1 MLRLKN
7 VFKTVLCLSMMI
19 PGVVRAQ
26 QAQDSLI
33 ISLDQAIEIA
43 LEESN
48 SIKIADLTI
57 EKSGY
62 AKKGTYAALYPNVSA
77 SGSYQRTIKK
87 QVMAMD
93 FGGQAMEIEVG
104 KWNNVNAGISASMP
118 LINAQLWQSLKLS
131 ALDVEIAVEQA
142 RSSKISMVSQVKQ
155 AFYAVLLAQQVYDVY
170 KDVYENAAKN
180 FEHTEQLY
188 NAGKTSE
195 YEYLRAQVNVRNAE
209 PNVFSSLAAID
220 LAIWQLKAVMG
231 IDLNTK
237 IGVEG
242 KIDMYKDEMMEYDAN
257 IMTPSLDNNSTLAQ
271 LQLQNQQLERTIK
284 MTKYQYIP
292 TLAASFAYNYIA
304 MGDDFKFKW
313 NPYSVVGLSLNIPI
327 FDGFSK
333 HNNIKQ
339 FKASQDILQLS
350 IEDTERNL
358 RIALKNY
365 NNLIDT
371 YIKNYM
377 AAESTL
383 EMAQKSYDIAE
394 KMYELG
400 KATLVELNDAQLAL
414 VQAQLTMS
422 RTVYNFMVT
431 KASMEELA
439 GDFEPKVTDNNDNK

>member
-1 MLRLKN
+1 MSRMKS
-7 VFKTVLCLSMMI
+7 VFTAILCFMFLMPS
-19 PGVVRAQ
+19 GFVRAQ
-26 QAQDSLI
+26 QTLDSLI

-48 SIKIADLTI
+48 SIKVANLTI

-62 AKKGTYAALYPNVSA
+62 AKKGSYAALYPNISA

-104 KWNNVNAGISASMP
+104 QWNNVNAGISASMP

-131 ALDVEIAVEQA
+131 ALDVELAVEQA
-142 RSSKISMVSQVKQ
+142 RSSKISMISQVKQ
-155 AFYAVLLAQQVYDVY
+155 AYYAVLLAQQVNAVY

-180 FEHTEQLY
+180 LEHTEHLY

-195 YEYLRAQVNVRNAE
+195 YEYLRAQVNVKNAE
-209 PNVFSSLAAID
+209 PSLYSSTMAID

-231 IDLNTK
+231 IDLNAK

-242 KIDMYKDEMMEYDAN
+242 NIEQYKNDM
-257 IMTPSLDNNSTLAQ
+257 MTYQMSDVNLENNTTLAQ
-271 LQLQNQQLERTIK
+271 LNLQNMQLERTIK

-292 TLAASFAYNYIA
+292 TLAASFSYNYIA
-304 MGDDFKFKW
+304 MGNDFKFKW
-313 NPYSVVGLSLNIPI
+313 NPYSVAGLSLNIPI

-333 HNNIKQ
+333 RNNIRQ
-339 FKASQDILQLS
+339 YKATQDILQLN

-358 RIALKNY
+358 RIAFKNY
-365 NNLIDT
+365 ENQIAT
-371 YIKNYM
+371 YMKNYA

-383 EMAQKSYDIAE
+383 TMAQRSYDIAE
-394 KMYELG
+394 RMYELG
-400 KATLVELNDAQLAL
+400 KATLLELNDAQLAL

-422 RTVYNFMVT
+422 QAVYNFMVT
-431 KASMEELA
+431 KAAMEELA
-439 GDFEPKVTDNNDNK
+439 GNE

>member
-1 MLRLKN
+1 MSRMKS
-7 VFKTVLCLSMMI
+7 VFTVIMCFMFLTPS
-19 PGVVRAQ
+19 GFVRAQ
-26 QAQDSLI
+26 QTLDSLI

-48 SIKIADLTI
+48 SIKVANLTI

-62 AKKGTYAALYPNVSA
+62 AKKGSYAALYPNISA

-104 KWNNVNAGISASMP
+104 QWNNVNAGISASMP

-131 ALDVEIAVEQA
+131 ALDVELAVEQA
-142 RSSKISMVSQVKQ
+142 RSSKISMISQVKQ
-155 AFYAVLLAQQVYDVY
+155 AYYAVLLAQQVNAVY

-180 FEHTEQLY
+180 LEHTEHLY

-195 YEYLRAQVNVRNAE
+195 YEYLRAQVNVKNAE
-209 PNVFSSLAAID
+209 PSLYSSTMAID

-231 IDLNTK
+231 IDLNAK

-242 KIDMYKDEMMEYDAN
+242 NIEQYKNDM
-257 IMTPSLDNNSTLAQ
+257 MTYQMSDVNLENNTTLAQ
-271 LQLQNQQLERTIK
+271 LNLQNMQLERTIK

-292 TLAASFAYNYIA
+292 TLAASFSYNYIA
-304 MGDDFKFKW
+304 MGNDFKFKW
-313 NPYSVVGLSLNIPI
+313 NPYSVAGLSLNIPI

-333 HNNIKQ
+333 RNNIRQ
-339 FKASQDILQLS
+339 YKATQDILQLN

-358 RIALKNY
+358 RIAFKNY
-365 NNLIDT
+365 ENLIAT
-371 YIKNYM
+371 YMKNYA

-383 EMAQKSYDIAE
+383 TMAQRSYDIAE
-394 KMYELG
+394 RMYKLG
-400 KATLVELNDAQLAL
+400 KATLLELNDAQLAL

-422 RTVYNFMVT
+422 QAVYNFMVT
-431 KASMEELA
+431 KAEMEELA
-439 GDFEPKVTDNNDNK
+439 GNE

>member
-19 PGVVRAQ
+19 PGVVKAQ
-26 QAQDSLI
+26 QEQDSLI

>member
-1 MLRLKN
+1 MSRKKSVIVAILSIML
-7 VFKTVLCLSMMI
+7 MI
-19 PGVVRAQ
+19 PSRMLLAQ
-26 QAQDSLI
+26 QTQDSLV

-48 SIKIADLTI
+48 SIKIANLTI

-62 AKKGTYAALYPNVSA
+62 AKKGSYATLYPNISA

-104 KWNNVNAGISASMP
+104 KWNNVNAGISAAMP

-131 ALDVEIAVEQA
+131 AIDVELAVEQA
-142 RSSKISMVSQVKQ
+142 RSSKISMVAQVKK
-155 AFYAVLLAQQVYDVY
+155 AFYAVLLAQQVNDVY
-170 KDVYENAAKN
+170 NTVYENAAKN
-180 FEHTEQLY
+180 FERTEQNY
-188 NAGKTSE
+188 NAGKASE
-195 YEYLRAQVNVRNAE
+195 YEYLRAQVNVKNAE
-209 PNVFSSLAAID
+209 PNLYSSLLAID

-237 IGVEG
+237 LGVQG
-242 KIDMYKDEMMEYDAN
+242 NIDQYQGEMLAYNFTNDDMDLE
-257 IMTPSLDNNSTLAQ
+257 NNSTL
-271 LQLQNQQLERTIK
+271 LQFKLQQQQIEHTIK

-292 TLAASFAYNYIA
+292 TLSASFSYNYIA
-304 MGDDFKFKW
+304 MGDDFSFKW
-313 NPYSVVGLSLNIPI
+313 NPYSVAGLSLNIPI

-333 HNNIKQ
+333 HNNIRQ
-339 FKASQDILQLS
+339 YKATQNILELN

-358 RIALKNY
+358 KIAYKNY
-365 NNLIDT
+365 ENQIAT
-371 YIKNYM
+371 QMKNYA

-383 EMAQKSYDIAE
+383 TMAQRSYDIAE

-400 KATLVELNDAQLAL
+400 KATLLELNDAQLAL

-422 RTVYNFMVT
+422 QAIYNVMVT
-431 KASMEELA
+431 KASIEELL
-439 GDFEPKVTDNNDNK
+439 GNE

>member
-1 MLRLKN
+1 MCKLKSILT
-7 VFKTVLCLSMMI
+7 TVLCLTTVMLSNI
-19 PGVVRAQ
+19 SKAQ

-33 ISLDQAIEIA
+33 ITLEQAIEIA
-43 LEESN
+43 FEESN
-48 SIKIADLTI
+48 SVKIADLTI

-62 AKKGTYAALYPNVSA
+62 AKKGTYAALYPNITA
-77 SGSYQRTIKK
+77 SGSYQRTLKK

-93 FGGQAMEIEVG
+93 FGGQSMEISVG
-104 KWNNVNAGISASMP
+104 KWNNVNAGVSASMP
-118 LINAQLWQSLKLS
+118 LINAQLWQALKLS
-131 ALDVEIAVEQA
+131 ALDVELAVEQA
-142 RSSKISMVSQVKQ
+142 RSSKIAMVSQVKQ
-155 AFYAVLLAQQVYDVY
+155 AYYAVLLAQQVYNVY
-170 KDVYENAAKN
+170 NDVYENAAKN

-237 IGVEG
+237 LGVAGE
-242 KIDMYKDEMMEYDAN
+242 IDMYKDEMMAYNADL
-257 IMTPSLDNNSTLAQ
+257 MTPSLDNNSTLMQ
-271 LQLQNQQLERTIK
+271 LNIQSQQLERTLK

-422 RTVYNFMVT
+422 QAVYNFMVT
-431 KASMEELA
+431 KASIEELA
-439 GDFEPKVTDNNDNK
+439 GNEE